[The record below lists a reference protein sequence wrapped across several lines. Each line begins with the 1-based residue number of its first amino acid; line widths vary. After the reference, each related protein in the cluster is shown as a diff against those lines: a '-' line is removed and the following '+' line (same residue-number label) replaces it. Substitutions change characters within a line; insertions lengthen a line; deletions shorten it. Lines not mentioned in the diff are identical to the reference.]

1 MLLWRAK
8 NSKLVNKDFYGDFM
22 NKLYVIG
29 AGLAGCEA
37 AYQAAQ
43 MGVSVTLYE
52 MKPEKRSAAHHV
64 DTFAELV
71 CSNSLRSA
79 DVTNA
84 SGLLK
89 EEMRRMGSLI
99 IEACDATRVS
109 AGGALAVDREL
120 FSRYV
125 TDKILSHPN
134 IEVKYGEVTEVPR
147 DGVCVVATGPLTSDA
162 LAEDIA
168 TLIGGDSLYFF
179 DAAAPIVSFDSIDM
193 SKAFFASR
201 YGKGD
206 PDYINCPMTE
216 DEYKAFYEA
225 LITAEEAPLHA
236 ADEGLKVKVFEG
248 CMPVEVMAKRGEDT
262 LRFGPMKPVGI
273 TNPNNG
279 ETYYAVVQ
287 LRRENEEGE
296 MFNLVG
302 FQTHLKF
309 PEQKR
314 VFGMIPGLENAE
326 FLRYG
331 VMHRNTF
338 INSPER
344 LNSDYS
350 LRGMENIHFAGQMTG
365 VEGYIESAA
374 SGFAAGVNAALKVR
388 GEEGFEFPETMM
400 IGAMAGYVS
409 RGGVGAFQPM
419 NANFGIV
426 PRLEEKVRGGKKARY
441 EAYAVR
447 ALAECDK
454 VAEKLREM
462 RADA

>member
-1 MLLWRAK
+1 MDRLI
-8 NSKLVNKDFYGDFM
+8 
-22 NKLYVIG
+22 VIG

-37 AYQAAQ
+37 AYQAASL
-43 MGVSVTLYE
+43 GVPVTLYE
-52 MKPEKRSAAHHV
+52 MKPEKKSAAHHA

-147 DGVCVVATGPLTSDA
+147 DSVCVVATGPLTSDA
-162 LAEDIA
+162 LAEDISS
-168 TLIGGDSLYFF
+168 LIGGDSLYFF
-179 DAAAPIVSFDSIDM
+179 DAAAPIVSYDSIDM
-193 SKAFFASR
+193 TKAFFASR
-201 YGKGD
+201 YDKGD
-206 PDYINCPMTE
+206 ADYINCPMTE

-296 MFNLVG
+296 MFNIVG

-344 LNSDYS
+344 LRSDYS
-350 LRGMENIHFAGQMTG
+350 LRDNGNIHFAGQMTG

-374 SGFAAGVNAALKVR
+374 SGFAAGVSAALKMR
-388 GEEGFEFPETMM
+388 GEEVYKFPETTM
-400 IGAMAGYVS
+400 IGAMAHYIEN
-409 RGGVGAFQPM
+409 GGTGPFQPM

-426 PRLEEKVRGGKKARY
+426 PRLEEKVRGGKRARY
-441 EAYAVR
+441 EAYSRR
-447 ALAECDK
+447 ALEMCDK
-454 VAEKLREM
+454 VVQELCFLRGRLEENE
-462 RADA
+462 